1 MIKPTFTGRRSKEER
16 AALEKEAIEREKA
29 RTKEQADAD
38 RRKQKEADRKTKRE
52 QERASRGR
60 GGYSG
65 AMSGPFSL
73 GSSREGMLYVEVCM
87 RIRLT
92 FLLRSQNKP
101 PYHFRIRRRF
111 GLPSDTDKERRWWRR
126 KLGLQRLRIWRR
138 GRRVV

>member
-1 MIKPTFTGRRSKEER
+1 MVKPTFTGRRSKEER

-38 RRKQKEADRKTKRE
+38 RRKRNEADRKAKRE

-73 GSSREGMLYVEVCM
+73 GSSREGTLYLEPCM
-87 RIRLT
+87 RLHLT
-92 FLLRSQNKP
+92 FYFRSQGKP
-101 PYHFRIRRRF
+101 PYHFRFWRRL
-111 GLPSDTDKERRWWRR
+111 GLACDTDEERRWGRR
-126 KLGLQRLRIWRR
+126 KFGL
-138 GRRVV
+138 